1 MSLIVPRLYTSV
13 NTIAMCLRAN
23 LREVV
28 DKNLSFL
35 GLLNNMFISTK
46 YLLCYNFLLKEVIN
60 SKG

>member
-13 NTIAMCLRAN
+13 NTIATCLRAN

-35 GLLNNMFISTK
+35 GLLNNMSISTK
-46 YLLCYNFLLKEVIN
+46 YLLCYNFLLKEIIN
-60 SKG
+60 SNG

>member
-13 NTIAMCLRAN
+13 NTIATCLRAN

-46 YLLCYNFLLKEVIN
+46 WLSRKEMG
-60 SKG
+60 KFP

>member
-1 MSLIVPRLYTSV
+1 MSLIVPRSYASV

-35 GLLNNMFISTK
+35 GFLNNMFISTK

>member
-13 NTIAMCLRAN
+13 NTIATYLRAN

-46 YLLCYNFLLKEVIN
+46 YLLCYNFLPKEIIN
-60 SKG
+60 SKE